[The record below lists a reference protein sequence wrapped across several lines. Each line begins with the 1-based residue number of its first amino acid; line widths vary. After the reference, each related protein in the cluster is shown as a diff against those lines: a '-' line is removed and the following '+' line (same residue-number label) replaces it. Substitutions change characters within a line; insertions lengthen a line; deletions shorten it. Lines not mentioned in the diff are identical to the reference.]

1 MTKTNFKLETTNDSA
16 PVEKENQS
24 WLEQEVKLTKVR
36 FRLNSAINDPEYYNN
51 LLERLEMMSENDCV
65 EVVIDSVGGDL
76 DGCIALCD
84 AFQNTDAFVTGILV
98 NKAFSAGA
106 YIALCC
112 DNLEVRPNA
121 RMMLHSYSG
130 MFAGKDHE
138 IDLDYNFNKSFIRK
152 FTASCCEGFLT
163 EDELQQMY
171 DGKDWWFDA
180 ETIVERL
187 NNRQKY
193 FEEQRRM
200 LHDNLDEEPED
211 YCGCEYN
218 DKYID

>member
-1 MTKTNFKLETTNDSA
+1 MNKTNFKLETTNDSA

-106 YIALCC
+106 CIALCC
-112 DNLEVRPNA
+112 NNLEVRPNA

-130 MFAGKDHE
+130 GFTGKDHE
-138 IDLDYNFNKSFIRK
+138 IDLDYNFNKTFIRK
-152 FTASCCEGFLT
+152 FFANCCEGFLT
-163 EDELQQMY
+163 EEELQQMY
-171 DGKDWWFDA
+171 DGKDWWFNA
-180 ETIVERL
+180 EDIIERL
-187 NNRQKY
+187 KKRQDYFQEKY
-193 FEEQRRM
+193 EE
-200 LHDNLDEEPED
+200 NLDDED
-211 YCGCEYN
+211 LEDCCNCKCGKDCG
-218 DKYID
+218 D